1 MKDLKQFIKTTIREY
16 LNENTDYDFKND
28 VLDFIKKYLNIKSE
42 ILLKHTTK
50 NFDTQSMSQQMAS
63 VGFSNNTYVININ
76 FNDTKFG
83 FVRRLAHE
91 LIHVKQM
98 EDGRLKV
105 IDDKIYFDGK
115 VYTNDDY
122 KRLYH
127 SDEIPK
133 FEEEAF
139 EQERIIANL
148 YWNK

>member
-1 MKDLKQFIKTTIREY
+1 MRKNFIKTTIREF
-16 LNENTDYDFKND
+16 LNENNLDFKYD
-28 VLDFIKKYLNIKSE
+28 ALQFIKDYLDIKSE
-42 ILLKHTTK
+42 ISLKHTTK
-50 NFDTQSMSQQMAS
+50 NFDTESMSQQMAS
-63 VGFSNNTYVININ
+63 VGFSDNNNYTINID

-91 LIHVKQM
+91 LVHVKQM

-105 IDDKIYFDGK
+105 MNNKVYFDGH

-122 KRLYH
+122 KILYH

-139 EQERIIANL
+139 EQERLIANL
-148 YWNK
+148 YWKNK

>member
-1 MKDLKQFIKTTIREY
+1 
-16 LNENTDYDFKND
+16 LNENESSDFKYD
-28 VLDFIKKYLNIKSE
+28 ALHFIKDYLDIKSE
-42 ILLKHTTK
+42 IILKHTTK
-50 NFDTQSMSQQMAS
+50 NFDTESMTQQMAS
-63 VGFSNNTYVININ
+63 VGFSGSNKYTININ

-91 LIHVKQM
+91 LVHVKQI

-105 IDDKIYFDGK
+105 INNKVYFDGDE
-115 VYTNDDY
+115 YTEDDY

-127 SDEIPK
+127 TDEIPK

>member
-1 MKDLKQFIKTTIREY
+1 MKTTIREF

-50 NFDTQSMSQQMAS
+50 NFDTESMSQQMAS
-63 VGFSNNTYVININ
+63 VRFSNNKYVININ

-105 IDDKIYFDGK
+105 IDDKIYFDGDF
-115 VYTNDDY
+115 YTNDDY

>member
-1 MKDLKQFIKTTIREY
+1 
-16 LNENTDYDFKND
+16 
-28 VLDFIKKYLNIKSE
+28 
-42 ILLKHTTK
+42 
-50 NFDTQSMSQQMAS
+50 MAS
-63 VGFSNNTYVININ
+63 VGFSDSNKYTININ

-91 LIHVKQM
+91 LVHVKQM

-105 IDDKIYFDGK
+105 IDNKVYFDGQ
-115 VYTNDDY
+115 VYTNDEY

-139 EQERIIANL
+139 EQERLIANL